1 MKQPE
6 GFRLPGKEMKVW
18 QLHKALCDLKQAS
31 LSWWQTMTKSMLTLG
46 FKQCK
51 SNANVYYFIDKKTRE
66 LVIAII
72 YINNVCFMSSKDFLL
87 FLELK

>member
-1 MKQPE
+1 
-6 GFRLPGKEMKVW
+6 
-18 QLHKALCDLKQAS
+18 
-31 LSWWQTMTKSMLTLG
+31 MTKSMLTLG